1 MFINISASET
11 GNNKGSSSALVQY
24 LEKENKGRHRSEHEA
39 WFNGGD
45 RSIQPHQVRMAIDG
59 NISKLGRN
67 DSKFFLI
74 NLSPSSKEL
83 AHLLAIYGEDG
94 LREQLKSFAERMM
107 DEYARNFKRAGVK
120 SSADLLWFAKVEDHR
135 YYRHT
140 DKAVNEG
147 IRKIGDIKE
156 GLQTH
161 VQIIVSRKDITDRIK
176 LSPQNTSKGRNTAHS
191 AKLGQF
197 DRKAFKQSGERVFDT
212 MFGFQ
217 RNLKDTLAYA
227 SVMKNG
233 SIADKLDLFSSYG
246 LLKHSDANDQQSRQR
261 ERDDL
266 SSRSIAT
273 GNMQKEEDSRSV
285 FSDFGLN
292 IQADQIVPEE
302 EKRKR
307 RINKR

>member
-45 RSIQPHQVRMAIDG
+45 RSIQPHEVRMAIDG
-59 NISKLGRN
+59 NISKLGKN

-83 AHLLAIYGEDG
+83 AHLLVVYGEEG
-94 LREQLKSFAERMM
+94 LKDQLKSFAERMM
-107 DEYARNFKRAGVK
+107 DEYARNFKREGVK
-120 SSADLLWFAKVEDHR
+120 SSADLLWFAKVEDQR

-140 DKAVNEG
+140 DKAVKEG
-147 IRKIGDIKE
+147 IRKVGDIKE

-161 VQIIVSRKDITDRIK
+161 VQIIVSRKDITGRIK
-176 LSPQNTSKGRNTAHS
+176 LSPQNTSKGSNAKHS

-197 DRKAFKQSGERVFDT
+197 DRKAFKQSGEHVFDT

-217 RNLKDTLAYA
+217 RNLKDTVAYA

-233 SIADKLDLFSSYG
+233 SIADKLDMFASCNLARE
-246 LLKHSDANDQQSRQR
+246 LQVDNQIIQQP

-266 SSRSIAT
+266 SSRSPAT
-273 GNMQKEEDSRSV
+273 GNMQKEEYSTSV

>member
-45 RSIQPHQVRMAIDG
+45 SSIQPHQVRMAIDG
-59 NISKLGRN
+59 NISKLGKN

-83 AHLLAIYGEDG
+83 AHLLAVYGEEG
-94 LREQLKSFAERMM
+94 LKDQLKFFAERMM
-107 DEYARNFKRAGVK
+107 DEYARNFKREGVK
-120 SSADLLWFAKVEDHR
+120 SSADLLWFAKVEDQR

-140 DKAVNEG
+140 DKAVKEG
-147 IRKIGDIKE
+147 IKKVGDIKD

-176 LSPQNTSKGRNTAHS
+176 LSPQNTSKGSNAEHS

-197 DRKAFKQSGERVFDT
+197 DRKAFKQSGENVFDT

-217 RNLKDTLAYA
+217 RNLKETVAYA

-233 SIADKLDLFSSYG
+233 SIADKLDLFASYN
-246 LLKHSDANDQQSRQR
+246 LLNHFDANDQQNLQPV
-261 ERDDL
+261 RDDM
-266 SSRSIAT
+266 SSRSTAT
-273 GNMQKEEDSRSV
+273 GNVQKEDDSRSI
-285 FSDFGLN
+285 FSDFGLK